1 MARSDYVYIVE
12 YWNMSGRIIL
22 AAFTVKHELATWL
35 YRRKYKNGLRV
46 TRVPD
51 GSTAGDGA
59 KITEMDIAPLIE
71 QGYQKAHRLWCRTLP
86 EYRGEE
92 PQP

>member
-1 MARSDYVYIVE
+1 MSRSDYVYVVE
-12 YWNMSGRIIL
+12 YRNMSGSL
-22 AAFTVKHELATWL
+22 LVAAFTVKHELCTWL
-35 YRRKYKNGLRV
+35 YRRASKDGLHV

-51 GSTAGDGA
+51 GSTVGDGA
-59 KITEMDIAPLIE
+59 KIAEMDIAPLIE